1 MTGPTDVRIVEVGP
15 RDGLQNEP
23 RIVPAAQRIRL
34 IDALS
39 NSGLSPIEAGSF
51 VSPQRIP
58 QMADTEAVLVGI
70 GLVAGVRYPIL
81 LTNVTRLARDIAAGL
96 AQYADFPS
104 PTQRFRHRHTKN
116 GQAS

>member
-39 NSGLSPIEAGSF
+39 NSGLSTIDAGSF

-58 QMADTEAVLVGI
+58 QMADTEAVLDGI
-70 GLVAGVRYPIL
+70 GCVAGVRYPVL
-81 LTNVTRLARDIAAGL
+81 VRNVTGMGRAIAARCEEPHCER
-96 AQYADFPS
+96 PS
-104 PTQRFRHRHTKN
+104 LMRN
-116 GQAS
+116 

>member
-39 NSGLSPIEAGSF
+39 NSGLSTIEAGSF
-51 VSPQRIP
+51 VSPQRLP
-58 QMADTEAVLVGI
+58 KMEDNEAVLPGI
-70 GLVAGVRYPIL
+70 GSVYGIRDRKSVVEGKSVSVSVDLGGRCIL
-81 LTNVTRLARDIAAGL
+81 KK
-96 AQYADFPS
+96 
-104 PTQRFRHRHTKN
+104 HKN
-116 GQAS
+116 